1 MVKGQ
6 SGRLRS
12 LQVGKPAVYQWGG
25 KEFAT
30 GMGKL
35 PAAGKLLLTF
45 EGYAEDGQADRIH
58 HGGRDKA
65 VCVYAYEHYAY
76 WEKELGQSLVYAAFG
91 ENVTMEG
98 LTEQDVCIGDVYR
111 MGEALVQV
119 SQPRQPCY
127 KLGHKYNRTDM
138 PLLVQTTGY
147 TGYYFRVL
155 EEGCTAPGD
164 AVLLVERSPAGI
176 TVAEANRIKYTAK
189 DDQAEAARLLAVPG
203 LSDSWRESLA
213 KRLS

>member
-1 MVKGQ
+1 MAKEQ
-6 SGRLRS
+6 TGRLKS

-25 KEFAT
+25 KEFTT
-30 GMGKL
+30 GMGKQ
-35 PAAGKLLLTF
+35 PAEGRLFLTV
-45 EGYAEDGQADRIH
+45 EGYAEDGQADRVN
-58 HGGRDKA
+58 HGGPDKA
-65 VCVYAYEHYAY
+65 VCVYGFEHYAF
-76 WEKELGQSLVYAAFG
+76 WEKELGLSLDSAAFG
-91 ENVTMEG
+91 ENVTIEG
-98 LTEQDVCIGDVYR
+98 LTEQKVCIGDIFR

-155 EEGCTAPGD
+155 EEGFTAPGD
-164 AVLLVERSPAGI
+164 EVVLVEQSPSGI
-176 TVAEANRIKYTAK
+176 SVAEANRIMYTAK
-189 DDQAEAARLLAVPG
+189 DNKEETARLLAVPE
-203 LSDSWRESLA
+203 LSRSWRDTLA

>member
-1 MVKGQ
+1 MVKEQ
-6 SGRLRS
+6 TGRLRS

-25 KEFAT
+25 KEFTT
-30 GMGKL
+30 GMGKQ
-35 PAAGKLLLTF
+35 PAGGRLFLTV
-45 EGYAEDGQADRIH
+45 EGYAEDGQADRVH
-58 HGGRDKA
+58 HGGPDKA
-65 VCVYAYEHYAY
+65 VCVYGFEHYAF
-76 WEKELGQSLVYAAFG
+76 WEKELGQSLNWAAFG

-98 LTEQDVCIGDVYR
+98 LTEQQVCIGDIFR

-155 EEGCTAPGD
+155 EEGYTAAGD
-164 AVLLVERSPAGI
+164 EVVLVEQASSGI
-176 TVAEANRIKYTAK
+176 SVAEANRIMYTAK
-189 DDQAEAARLLAVPG
+189 DNKAETARLLAVPE
-203 LSDSWRESLA
+203 LSESWRDTLA
-213 KRLS
+213 KRLT